1 MPCTRED
8 ETNHA
13 TREGGAALRPIYK
26 RFPRSQHAASARP
39 PMPTRRAVASRP
51 HAARLRGPPRANARN
66 RAAYGNIPPTWPGDP
81 PWFQSEKRLHNMP
94 NAKHPPGASVAASA
108 LASDST
114 EPPSSDTVKRPMVKR
129 LLGQAPFVQRPGSA
143 APRDTHTRNACT
155 CELPVPIRCRM
166 SADVPLKTYL
176 CRHASA
182 ALFSQLWFRTPS
194 R

>member
-1 MPCTRED
+1 MQSARHAHANTCED
-8 ETNHA
+8 KTNHA

-114 EPPSSDTVKRPMVKR
+114 EPPSSDTVKRPFD
-129 LLGQAPFVQRPGSA
+129 QAPPWPSDPWSSA
-143 APRDTHTRNACT
+143 PWSSASLVKHSSSSALAQLPEGTPTPETPAPANSPCRSGAGCLRT
-155 CELPVPIRCRM
+155 CL
-166 SADVPLKTYL
+166 
-176 CRHASA
+176 
-182 ALFSQLWFRTPS
+182 
-194 R
+194 